1 LWKNE
6 KELVKVKDNISN
18 NGRSMKLIYNHID
31 NLYKR
36 KFIEKE
42 ELLLIYSDIEKFMG
56 NETLTNEVNMVL
68 I

>member
-1 LWKNE
+1 
-6 KELVKVKDNISN
+6 
-18 NGRSMKLIYNHID
+18 MKLIYNHID